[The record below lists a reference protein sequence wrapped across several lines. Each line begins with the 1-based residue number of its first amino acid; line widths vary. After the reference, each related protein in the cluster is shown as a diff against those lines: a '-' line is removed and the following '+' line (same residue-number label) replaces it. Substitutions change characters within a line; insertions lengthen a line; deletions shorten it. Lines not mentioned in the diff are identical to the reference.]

1 MPVTTLVPNDQT
13 RPIIL
18 AAVAAGTP
26 VLWNLTARLYYYWN
40 GTTMASGING
50 YAVNSTSGYQ
60 IIAST
65 CGMAATLPN
74 PPGIPALDT
83 VLPDFGGLGLP
94 AMAADDFALS
104 YWQSQG
110 LQS

>member
-1 MPVTTLVPNDQT
+1 
-13 RPIIL
+13 
-18 AAVAAGTP
+18 
-26 VLWNLTARLYYYWN
+26 
-40 GTTMASGING
+40 
-50 YAVNSTSGYQ
+50 
-60 IIAST
+60 
-65 CGMAATLPN
+65 MAATLPN